1 MLPEIFETA
10 FAWQLFGDVSWLAVP
25 FVMSLTTMHALGE
38 QYGCCLC
45 WPACISSRYSVK
57 SCR

>member
-10 FAWQLFGDVSWLAVP
+10 FAWKLFGDVSWLAVP

-45 WPACISSRYSVK
+45 WPACISSRYSV
-57 SCR
+57 